1 VRRGGT
7 RRGSP
12 ARRVAAPGTLSRRE
26 LLRGAVALGAGV
38 GAAAVAPQ
46 LTRAG
51 FAARRSGPKVVI
63 VGAGVAG
70 VRCAHRL
77 WKAHGIEA
85 DLYDASPD
93 RLGGRTYTVR
103 GAFGAR
109 DAEAG
114 GSFISTEHTA
124 VRRLCRQLGLTVVDV
139 GGGAQPT
146 GVDVYTA
153 NGALV
158 SDAELRLE
166 LQAAYPAI
174 QVALDAAG
182 DHSARTP
189 TRGGRTLDRLSVAEW
204 VEREVPGGIA
214 GNLGQI
220 LLSDA
225 VAEYGGDPGDQSALN
240 LIWLL
245 EGIVADGGGD
255 LAGTDEAG
263 HIVEGSDALVTRMLD
278 ELPSGAD
285 GVQRATRL
293 VAARQRATGP
303 VATFEGGGSRRDVA
317 CDALVLAI
325 PFSLLRTG
333 VDLGRADLSPRKKR
347 AIASLGMGTNAKLQV
362 QLADRSWTPLGYS
375 GISYSG
381 PDGFG
386 TVWDGSSGDT
396 AAEPILV
403 GFPGAAAGATLGSV
417 PFGPADPA
425 KVEEFLSQVELV
437 FPGTR
442 ARWAAGPQRTHAA
455 VWARNELSLGAY
467 SYYQP
472 GQITDFGGTEFD
484 PAGAI
489 YFCGEHTSFEF
500 QGFIE
505 GALRTGAR
513 VADRIG
519 A

>member
-1 VRRGGT
+1 MGRRGGS
-7 RRGSP
+7 RRRPSAGIM
-12 ARRVAAPGTLSRRE
+12 SRRE
-26 LLRGAVALGAGV
+26 LLRGAVALGV
-38 GAAAVAPQ
+38 GATAAAVVPRLSQ
-46 LTRAG
+46 AG

-63 VGAGVAG
+63 VGAGAAG

-77 WKAHGIEA
+77 WTTHGIAA

-103 GAFGAR
+103 GAFGTR

-139 GGGAQPT
+139 NGGAQPI
-146 GVDVYTA
+146 GSDVYTA
-153 NGALV
+153 NGRVITDDELR
-158 SDAELRLE
+158 AELRE
-166 LQAAYPAI
+166 ARPAI
-174 QVALDAAG
+174 QAAVDAAG

-189 TRGGRTLDRLSVAEW
+189 TRGGRALDRLSVAEW
-204 VEREVPGGIA
+204 VERDIPGGA
-214 GNLGQI
+214 TGSLGQI

-245 EGIVADGGGD
+245 EGIDESGEGD

-263 HIVEGSDALVTRMLD
+263 HIEEGSDALVARMLD
-278 ELPSGAD
+278 ELPSGPD
-285 GVQRATRL
+285 GVRRASRL
-293 VAARQRATGP
+293 LAVGQESSGP
-303 VATFEGGGSRRDVA
+303 VATFDRDGTVRDVS
-317 CDALVLAI
+317 CDALVLAV
-325 PFSLLRTG
+325 PFSMLRTG
-333 VDLGRADLSPRKKR
+333 VDLRRADLSPRKKR
-347 AIASLGMGTNAKLQV
+347 AIAALGMGTNAKLQL

-396 AAEPILV
+396 DPEPVLV
-403 GFPGAAAGATLGSV
+403 GFPGGAAGAALGSV
-417 PFGPADPA
+417 AFGAAEPA
-425 KVEEFLSQVELV
+425 KIEQFLAQVETV

-442 ARWAAGPQRTHAA
+442 GRWATGPQRSHAA
-455 VWARNELSLGAY
+455 CWARNDLSQGAY

-472 GQITDFGGTEFD
+472 GQVTDFGGTEFD
-484 PAGAI
+484 PVGGI
-489 YFCGEHTSFEF
+489 FFCGEHTSFEF
-500 QGFIE
+500 QGYIE